1 MESFDRLKQ
10 LVAEAEVDVMKGAG
24 GNKAAKVR
32 ARKRMQEIKAAA
44 QDVREGLLVTEA
56 EEAAGGG
63 EGDGTDGAGKGDAA
77 GKA

>member
-1 MESFDRLKQ
+1 VESFNRLKQ

-56 EEAAGGG
+56 DEAAGGAAG
-63 EGDGTDGAGKGDAA
+63 EGAD
-77 GKA
+77 KA